1 MTKDPVRSRRL
12 AQRLRLVLGRG
23 TRFAPALGRAFLLLL
38 LVACTRNAAP
48 QLRVDAAASLREVVV
63 ELGALHTQRTGGPAP
78 RFNLA
83 GSGELARQIEAARK
97 TDVFLSAGALEL
109 DRLTE
114 RGLIAEGSR
123 RALCSNRLVVVAR
136 EAHAGF
142 RADQLS
148 ESAHVAVAHPEL
160 VPAGRYA
167 AAWLRAEGL
176 FDELEGRLTRA
187 ANVRAALAAVQSG
200 ACDFG
205 IVYAS
210 DVAVAP
216 DLHVVYRVPAQAA
229 APIEYGGAV
238 LVDAALP
245 DEARA
250 FLELCISAEGRAV
263 FEHHGFETAS
273 D

>member
-1 MTKDPVRSRRL
+1 ML
-12 AQRLRLVLGRG
+12 QRLRRGLMRRKRAGLGICGVLVLL
-23 TRFAPALGRAFLLLL
+23 A
-38 LVACTRNAAP
+38 ACARDDAP
-48 QLRVDAAASLREVVV
+48 QLRVDAAASLREVVL
-63 ELGALHTQRTGGPAP
+63 ELGALHAQRTGGPAP

-114 RGLIAEGSR
+114 RGLIAPDSR
-123 RALCSNRLVVVAR
+123 RVLCSNRLVVVAR
-136 EAHAGF
+136 QAHADF
-142 RADQLS
+142 RAEQL
-148 ESAHVAVAHPEL
+148 EDSAHVSVAHTEL

-167 AAWLRAEGL
+167 AEWLRAEGL

-229 APIEYGGAV
+229 PPIEYGGAV

-250 FLELCISAEGRAV
+250 FLELCVGAEGRAV
-263 FEHHGFETAS
+263 FERHGFETAS